1 MGEDMLLVVIFG
13 TLHLLGICFAAL
25 LLLPLMREEQPKLW
39 IPPEDEDG
47 RGGGSDRLAP
57 EPPRDPS
64 SGGLPLPDAVP
75 ARVRLRGP
83 GRLSELT
90 PLRER
95 RPAHTPAPSP
105 QREREPSSGA

>member
-1 MGEDMLLVVIFG
+1 MGEDTLLVVIFG
-13 TLHLLGICFAAL
+13 TLHLFGIGFAAL

-39 IPPEDEDG
+39 TPPQDDD
-47 RGGGSDRLAP
+47 GGGGNDRVAP

-64 SGGLPLPDAVP
+64 TGGLPLPDAVP

-83 GRLSELT
+83 GRLAELT

-95 RPAHTPAPSP
+95 RPAHTPAPAP
-105 QREREPSSGA
+105 QRERETS